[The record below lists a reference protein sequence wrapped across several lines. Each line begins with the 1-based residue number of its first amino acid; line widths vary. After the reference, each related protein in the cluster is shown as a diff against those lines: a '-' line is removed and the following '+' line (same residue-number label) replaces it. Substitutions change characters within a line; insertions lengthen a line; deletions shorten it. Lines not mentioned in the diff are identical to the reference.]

1 MGEESK
7 VRVTQP
13 LTLGSEGEQD
23 NTNHQSHIIYH
34 SQIDMTLETQNNNQ
48 KRLII
53 LAIDDA
59 WRDLRNTVNSIRA
72 DDALKPGAC
81 GEWSVN
87 QILYHITAWEKL
99 LINALLASDKDA
111 TQNPQNAYHSE
122 DADAFN
128 AKVIENMS
136 NMTLR
141 EVMEKFDMTHRHLR
155 DILEQCPSEV
165 FAPQHP
171 KRKLIDEHAFLHYE
185 EHTAHIAAWM
195 HGGKKR

>member
-1 MGEESK
+1 MTQKTES
-7 VRVTQP
+7 
-13 LTLGSEGEQD
+13 D
-23 NTNHQSHIIYH
+23 A
-34 SQIDMTLETQNNNQ
+34 Q

-72 DDALKPGAC
+72 DDAVMPGAC

-87 QILYHITAWEKL
+87 QILYHITAWEEL
-99 LINALLASDKDA
+99 LINALQSSDEDSAGNPEDA
-111 TQNPQNAYHSE
+111 YSG

-128 AKVIENMS
+128 ARVIARMGD
-136 NMTLR
+136 MTLR

-155 DILEQCPSEV
+155 DVLEQCPSEV

-171 KRKLIDEHAFLHYE
+171 KRRLIDEYAFLHYE
-185 EHTAHIAAWM
+185 EHTAHIAAWAEGDKIEG
-195 HGGKKR
+195 HID